1 MQNLREIIEIEKI
14 NFIREHRLVQKIRRN
29 VYKPSS
35 ITVIKR
41 KAPAISVGI
50 PPDYSEGSWL
60 LDQLETICY
69 KAKENGR

>member
-1 MQNLREIIEIEKI
+1 MQNLREIIEIGKKTVI
-14 NFIREHRLVQKIRRN
+14 TEHKLVQKIRPN

-60 LDQLETICY
+60 LDQLETIC
-69 KAKENGR
+69 